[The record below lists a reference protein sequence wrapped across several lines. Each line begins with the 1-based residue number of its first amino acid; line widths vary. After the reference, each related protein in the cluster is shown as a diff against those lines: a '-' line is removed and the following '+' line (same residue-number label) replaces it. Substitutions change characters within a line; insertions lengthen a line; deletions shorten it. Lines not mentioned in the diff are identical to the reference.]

1 MGWPM
6 VKKNKQLLTQAC
18 VKFFSGVALVM
29 LLVFLPAGTI
39 RFAQGWLL
47 MSVLF
52 VPMFAAGLVMWR
64 KEPDLLKSRLQAKEK
79 EGEQRQ
85 VIAFSG
91 AMFLIGFIL
100 CGLRFRWG
108 WSGIP
113 LWGSL
118 CAAAAFLVGYS
129 LFGLVLHQN
138 AYLSRTI
145 EVQSGQKVID
155 TGLYGLVRHPMY
167 TATILMFLS
176 MPLILGSWQAFPV
189 FLLYLPIIVKRI
201 RNEEVVLKRE
211 LAGYE
216 NYCNRLKWRLIP
228 YIW

>member
-1 MGWPM
+1 MAYG
-6 VKKNKQLLTQAC
+6 KEKQTASNASLCEVFQWCCAC
-18 VKFFSGVALVM
+18 DAAGV
-29 LLVFLPAGTI
+29 
-39 RFAQGWLL
+39 FACGNNSFCTGLA
-47 MSVLF
+47 F
-52 VPMFAAGLVMWR
+52 DGGFMFAAGLVMWR
-64 KEPDLLKSRLQAKEK
+64 KASDLLKSRLQAKEK

-91 AMFLIGFIL
+91 AMFLVGFIL

-118 CAAAAFLVGYS
+118 CAAAVFLVGYS